1 MDRHTDLITNKEYS
15 YSTGTYMFN
24 QKDVGSNAFKRSPC
38 RSEAWLRVLD
48 HAFRKSVQQRWMRF
62 CGYRAD
68 SNQTGL
74 HNTRLRGPQVAWVGK
89 FCSSCH
95 LARKSYVRR
104 QDSACCTV
112 ASSCADSDQR
122 CDPRDEQPGLGVAGT
137 VRKVG
142 GPRCS
147 CLLYALRIH
156 YRTLSTHV
164 NARTRIRTLAGRTHC
179 MLVAV
184 GAMRC

>member
-1 MDRHTDLITNKEYS
+1 MVD
-15 YSTGTYMFN
+15 
-24 QKDVGSNAFKRSPC
+24 SNALNRSPC
-38 RSEAWLRVLD
+38 RLEGVATSVTTTPSGRAFNDNEFDFVVIGLTQIRLACTIHDCLD
-48 HAFRKSVQQRWMRF
+48 RK
-62 CGYRAD
+62 
-68 SNQTGL
+68 L
-74 HNTRLRGPQVAWVGK
+74 HVGE

-104 QDSACCTV
+104 QDNACCTV

-156 YRTLSTHV
+156 HRTLSTQV
-164 NARTRIRTLAGRTHC
+164 NARTRIRTLWPDARTVC
-179 MLVAV
+179 W
-184 GAMRC
+184 